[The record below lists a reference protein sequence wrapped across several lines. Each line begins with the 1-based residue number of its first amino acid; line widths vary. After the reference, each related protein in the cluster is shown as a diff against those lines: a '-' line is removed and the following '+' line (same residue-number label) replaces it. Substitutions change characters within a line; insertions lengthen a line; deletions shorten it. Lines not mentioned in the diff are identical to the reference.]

1 MQSSIGQKVNILFES
16 MLQSYTDNFFKVEL
30 NSRNTSKNFPGSIL
44 KVKLNSLRNGKFLA
58 EKYLMVFG
66 WFKKLKSG
74 LSKSSEKNF

>member
-30 NSRNTSKNFPGSIL
+30 NPRNTSKNFPGSIL

-58 EKYLMVFG
+58 E
-66 WFKKLKSG
+66 
-74 LSKSSEKNF
+74 NI